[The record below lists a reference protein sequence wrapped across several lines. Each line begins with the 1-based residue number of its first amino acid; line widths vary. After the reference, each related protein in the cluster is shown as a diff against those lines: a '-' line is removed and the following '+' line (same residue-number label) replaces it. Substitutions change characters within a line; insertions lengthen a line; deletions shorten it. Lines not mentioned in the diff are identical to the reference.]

1 MNSKGVSFSD
11 NGGASLRATGFYHF
25 ELVYQGRC
33 FMLRSPLV
41 GDVAVLNE
49 QTGQTLK
56 ALQESCS
63 VSYEAYSSLNQWNK
77 LGQSTKKVGKDLYV
91 LLDINV
97 YGFKNARTAVGQYL
111 SSKQTYLQHPSYQDE
126 STLYDNPH
134 FLQIPGIMPDKETL
148 DTRALED
155 EVVKEDGEKS
165 RVSTQ
170 IKIDETVTAVFES
183 LTRLNCLKG
192 VEADSR
198 VRTTLLP

>member
-1 MNSKGVSFSD
+1 
-11 NGGASLRATGFYHF
+11 
-25 ELVYQGRC
+25 
-33 FMLRSPLV
+33 MLRSPSV

-63 VSYEAYSSLNQWNK
+63 VSYGAYSSVNQWTK
-77 LGQSTKKVGKDLYV
+77 LSQSSKKAGKDLYV
-91 LLDINV
+91 LVDINV

-111 SSKQTYLQHPSYQDE
+111 SSKQTYLQHPGYQDE

-134 FLQIPGIMPDKETL
+134 FLQIPGVTPDKETL
-148 DTRALED
+148 DAKALGD
-155 EVVKEDGEKS
+155 EVVNVDGES
-165 RVSTQ
+165 LRTSTQ
-170 IKIDETVTAVFES
+170 IKIDETVTAVFEF
-183 LTRLNCLKG
+183 LTRLNFLKR